1 MGEERRLPPVVAR
14 MWGRE
19 PVTRRGPR
27 PRLDLAT
34 ITAAA
39 VELADAEG
47 LAGVSMASVA
57 SRVGVAATALYRYVG
72 SKEELLTAMADA
84 AAPLPPEPEGRHW
97 RAYLEVWTR
106 AQRDILLDHP
116 WLLSVARL
124 APPLGPRRL
133 LWLDRALAALGGTG
147 LHDGEK
153 VNVATALT
161 GYALTEA
168 ALVHGM
174 AGGDPQLEEA
184 GVVGAADYGEML
196 AEVLDPDAYPALAA
210 AARSGAM
217 SGGEG
222 WVDDADF
229 VFGLNL
235 LLDGVETLIRRRA
248 GTAS

>member
-1 MGEERRLPPVVAR
+1 MGEERPLPPVVAR

-72 SKEELLTAMADA
+72 SKEELLTAMADG
-84 AAPLPPEPEGRHW
+84 AAPPPPEPDGRHW

-106 AQRDILLDHP
+106 AQRDILLDHS
-116 WLLSVARL
+116 WLLTVARL

-133 LWLDRALAALGGTG
+133 LWLDRALAALAGTG

-174 AGGDPQLEEA
+174 GGGDPQLEEA
-184 GVVGAADYGEML
+184 GIAGAADYGEML
-196 AEVLDPDAYPALAA
+196 AEVLDPDAYPALTAA
-210 AARSGAM
+210 VRSGAM
-217 SGGEG
+217 GGGEG

-235 LLDGVETLIRRRA
+235 LLDGVEALIHRRSGA
-248 GTAS
+248 AS